1 MRKKTSLI
9 ILLLFASAAL
19 FACATTKKEGAPS
32 SPEMKSRAS
41 YYDFEDVII
50 PAEMKLDSKNSFIY
64 SATRYKAGVLT
75 FNGRVEPESL
85 ALFFENNMP
94 KDGWRPI
101 SVMKFRGTM
110 LVFLKEDRA
119 CVITI
124 REGTFSTD
132 LEVRVGPIEP
142 GATPARGSSPR

>member
-1 MRKKTSLI
+1 MRKRASLI
-9 ILLLFASAAL
+9 VLLFFASAAL

-64 SATRYKAGVLT
+64 STTRYKAGVLT
-75 FNGRVEPESL
+75 FNGRVEAESL
-85 ALFFENNMP
+85 ALFFQNNMP

-119 CVITI
+119 CVISI
-124 REGTFSTD
+124 REGTFSTA